1 MIITAD
7 VYRIFA
13 DARQVH
19 VVCTYM
25 ARAIYPL
32 RVSNSA

>member
-19 VVCTYM
+19 VVCTLWLEQY
-25 ARAIYPL
+25 IL
-32 RVSNSA
+32 